1 MEAVVEKV
9 SVIEFQYAGRNCLA
23 WVTPCYFHKSYT
35 TFKIDFLDKEKIVFL
50 KMNENAQWVETNN
63 RKSKLAECLGR
74 RIESLCL

>member
-35 TFKIDFLDKEKIVFL
+35 TFKIDFLRKEKTVFL

-63 RKSKLAECLGR
+63 RSTKLSQTIGYK
-74 RIESLCL
+74 IELQFL